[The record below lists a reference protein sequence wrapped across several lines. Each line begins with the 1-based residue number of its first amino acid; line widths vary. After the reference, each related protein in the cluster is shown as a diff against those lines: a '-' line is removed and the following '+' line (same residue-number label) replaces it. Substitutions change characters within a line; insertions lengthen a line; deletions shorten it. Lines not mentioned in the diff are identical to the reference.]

1 MWRTGTHKRNVN
13 TLSSRHSVTARRTET
28 PALKTKKV
36 ENRKRT
42 RERECVY
49 VCMEGGG
56 GGDDDEKE
64 STKQKKKHKRSPSP
78 MGSQQCDRESNAL
91 PRRMRF
97 SVCFYLLFFCS
108 FRSCCCAFFFAVAQ
122 IHSHW
127 VVGRAKRKKG
137 RGEVRRQT
145 TWELASMRVSNG
157 EYLHTLLCL
166 FRGGGER

>member
-13 TLSSRHSVTARRTET
+13 TLSSRRSVTARRTET

-64 STKQKKKHKRSPSP
+64 STKQKKKVQKKPITH
-78 MGSQQCDRESNAL
+78 GEST
-91 PRRMRF
+91 
-97 SVCFYLLFFCS
+97 
-108 FRSCCCAFFFAVAQ
+108 
-122 IHSHW
+122 
-127 VVGRAKRKKG
+127 
-137 RGEVRRQT
+137 VRP
-145 TWELASMRVSNG
+145 
-157 EYLHTLLCL
+157 
-166 FRGGGER
+166 